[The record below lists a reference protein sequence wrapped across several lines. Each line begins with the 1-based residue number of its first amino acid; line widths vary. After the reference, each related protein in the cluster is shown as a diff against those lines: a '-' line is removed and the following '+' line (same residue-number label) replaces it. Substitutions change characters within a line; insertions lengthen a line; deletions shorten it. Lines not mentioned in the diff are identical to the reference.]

1 MSARAFR
8 DSSNGD
14 SMTPLFVRIPA
25 EHARRLDRAA
35 FELRLP
41 KQQLVSGLLERYVD
55 PDSPSSL
62 AALGA
67 RGSDAK
73 ASEARR
79 ITVQTIEPEGL
90 AVGHH
95 SFRPRELEVLDCE
108 EAAELLRVEPELV
121 QSMARAGEL
130 PGRELAG
137 HWRFSRQALLR
148 WLAGDP
154 RAGGGEHDARSEP
167 PAAEPASRDR

>member
-1 MSARAFR
+1 MSTGASRGSGRA
-8 DSSNGD
+8 DP
-14 SMTPLFVRIPA
+14 MTALFVRIPT

-62 AALGA
+62 AALGPCS
-67 RGSDAK
+67 SDAQPQ
-73 ASEARR
+73 EDRR
-79 ITVQTIEPEGL
+79 ITAQTIEPEGL

-108 EAAELLRVEPELV
+108 EAAELLRVEVELV

-137 HWRFSRQALLR
+137 QWRFSRQALLR

-154 RAGGGEHDARSEP
+154 PASAEAQEAEPEP
-167 PAAEPASRDR
+167 PAAEPTSQDR